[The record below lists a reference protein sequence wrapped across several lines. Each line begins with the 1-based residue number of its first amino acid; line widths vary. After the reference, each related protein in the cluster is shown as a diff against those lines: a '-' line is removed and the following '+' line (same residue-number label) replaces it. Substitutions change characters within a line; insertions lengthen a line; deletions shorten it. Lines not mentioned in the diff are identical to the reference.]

1 MIYCRT
7 LIFYEFGWFYIYET
21 LSNQSDCL
29 NLSDKDSDWL
39 IVSSILEG
47 GGGGGER
54 GIGDHFSCPT
64 ASCMRY
70 NRKEQTHSFSICKYY
85 SLLLFSICKSHDVF
99 YHPSYLLRSACALIS
114 TFALPP
120 CYKHSNVL
128 FMSIVGIQTVLHK
141 GVSR

>member
-39 IVSSILEG
+39 IVASILEG
-47 GGGGGER
+47 EGRGGGVRGGWEITSR
-54 GIGDHFSCPT
+54 
-64 ASCMRY
+64 A
-70 NRKEQTHSFSICKYY
+70 
-85 SLLLFSICKSHDVF
+85 LLLPACVTTEKSKLKASPFVNRSHDVF

-120 CYKHSNVL
+120 CYKHSNLL
-128 FMSIVGIQTVLHK
+128 FMSIVGMQTVLRK